1 MEMSVKS
8 VIRNYA
14 IRHYGNLISVGEP
27 EFDPEGKAWIAE
39 LQSDYPRIIHDDR
52 YPEERIL
59 KFLSLR
65 RLGAIRVGENL
76 QSIEATSREDCV
88 NNLSGYLNLWQE
100 RVERIIV
107 KASSDNLANTIEAKM
122 FLGKIGA
129 IISRLKWNKV
139 ILDSEIDAFPIKKA
153 GKLKRYLQFLESL
166 EIVEHKD
173 NAYSYGNMFTE
184 LSHDPRIGNNFE
196 KLNTAILS
204 HIIKTRY
211 SALIETFGISQLETV
226 VHVDSCYYR
235 PALEAEELIY
245 WNKDSFEHHIRML
258 YGSKSNV
265 YFRLPYILEEL
276 VNTKAI
282 EYQDELYFGNE
293 ALFKEM
299 QKSKDEIA
307 ELSLPRA

>member
-1 MEMSVKS
+1 MEMSAISAVRKY
-8 VIRNYA
+8 VIQ
-14 IRHYGNLISVGEP
+14 HYGNLISVDEP
-27 EFDPEGKAWIAE
+27 EFDTRDKTWVAE
-39 LQSDYPRIIHDDR
+39 LRSDYPRIIHDDR
-52 YPEERIL
+52 SPNERIL

-65 RLGAIRVGENL
+65 RLGTIKIGENL
-76 QSIEATSREDCV
+76 EPLEATSRETCV
-88 NNLSGYLNLWQE
+88 NNLSCFLDMWQE
-100 RVERIIV
+100 RAERIIV
-107 KASSDNLANTIEAKM
+107 KASSDNLASTIEAKM

-153 GKLKRYLQFLESL
+153 GKLRRYLQFLESL

-173 NAYSYGNMFTE
+173 IGYSYGNMFAE
-184 LSHDPRIGNNFE
+184 LSHGIGNNFE

-235 PALEAEELIY
+235 PALEAEALIY
-245 WNKDSFEHHIRML
+245 WNKDSFEHHINML
-258 YGSKSNV
+258 YGRKSNV

-276 VNTKAI
+276 VHVKAL
-282 EYQDELYFGNE
+282 EYEDKLYFGNE

-299 QKSKDEIA
+299 QKSKDEMA
-307 ELSLPRA
+307 ELVLPRA

>member
-1 MEMSVKS
+1 MGMSVKS
-8 VIRNYA
+8 LIRNYT
-14 IRHYGNLISVGEP
+14 IQHYGNLISVGEP
-27 EFDPEGKAWIAE
+27 KFDPERKAWIAE

-52 YPEERIL
+52 CPEERIV

-65 RLGAIRVGENL
+65 RLGTIKVEENL
-76 QSIEATSREDCV
+76 ESIEATSREDCV
-88 NNLSGYLNLWQE
+88 NNLSGYLNLWQD

-107 KASSDNLANTIEAKM
+107 RASSDNLANTNEAKF
-122 FLGKIGA
+122 FLGKIGT
-129 IISRLKWNKV
+129 IISRLKWSKV
-139 ILDSEIDAFPIKKA
+139 ILDSEIDAFPDEKA
-153 GKLKRYLQFLESL
+153 GKWRRYLQFLESL

-173 NAYSYGNMFTE
+173 NGYSYGNMFAE
-184 LSHDPRIGNNFE
+184 LSFGKDNNFE
-196 KLNTAILS
+196 EISTAILS

-211 SALIETFGISQLETV
+211 SALRDTFGISQLETV

-245 WNKDSFEHHIRML
+245 WNKDSFEHHINML
-258 YGSKSNV
+258 YGRRSNV

-276 VNTKAI
+276 VNTKAL
-282 EYQDELYFGNE
+282 EYQDKLYFGNE

-307 ELSLPRA
+307 ELALPRA

>member
-1 MEMSVKS
+1 MGMSVKS
-8 VIRNYA
+8 VVRDYA

-39 LQSDYPRIIHDDR
+39 LQSNYPRIIHDDR
-52 YPEERIL
+52 CPEERTL

-65 RLGAIRVGENL
+65 RLGAIRIGENL
-76 QSIEATSREDCV
+76 QPIGATSREDCV
-88 NNLSGYLNLWQE
+88 NNLSGYLNMWQE
-100 RVERIIV
+100 RAERIIV
-107 KASSDNLANTIEAKM
+107 KASSDNLASTIEAKM

-129 IISRLKWNKV
+129 IISRLKWNQV

-153 GKLKRYLQFLESL
+153 GKLRRYLQFLESL

-173 NAYSYGNMFTE
+173 IGYSYGNMFAE
-184 LSHDPRIGNNFE
+184 LSHGIGNNFE

-235 PALEAEELIY
+235 PALEAEALIY
-245 WNKDSFEHHIRML
+245 WNKDSFEHHINML
-258 YGSKSNV
+258 YGTKSNV

-276 VNTKAI
+276 VHVKAL
-282 EYQDELYFGNE
+282 ECEDKLYFGNE

-299 QKSKDEIA
+299 QKSKDEMA
-307 ELSLPRA
+307 ELALPRA